1 MPSAKAAAAIKASLG
16 RLYGPE
22 VEVRYYNV
30 GDPEVARAHAK
41 LLAELE
47 LERTPLPAIFLDDEL
62 LFAGAINPLRVV
74 GAVADARNRALTR
87 ER

>member
-16 RLYGPE
+16 RLYGSE
-22 VEVRYYNV
+22 VEVHYYNV
-30 GDPEVARAHAK
+30 LDPDVARAHAD
-41 LLAELE
+41 LLADLD
-47 LERTPLPAIFLDDEL
+47 LERTPLPAVFLDSEL

-74 GAVADARNRALTR
+74 GAVADARRRALAH

>member
-16 RLYGPE
+16 RLYGSE

-30 GDPEVARAHAK
+30 GDPEVARTHAD
-41 LLAELE
+41 LLADLD
-47 LERTPLPAIFLDDEL
+47 LERTPLPAVFLDGAL

-74 GAVADARNRALTR
+74 GAVADARRRVLAR